1 MFLEQRADKLPLI
14 TEKTYKI
21 KIREAKPLYRL
32 IYTLSAIKLKAL
44 REYLDS
50 SLKKG

>member
-1 MFLEQRADKLPLI
+1 MFSEQRTDKLPLI
-14 TEKTYKI
+14 TGKTYKI
-21 KIREAKPLYRL
+21 KIREAEPLYRL
-32 IYTLSAIKLKAL
+32 IYTLSAVKLKAL

>member
-1 MFLEQRADKLPLI
+1 MFSEQRVDKLPFTI
-14 TEKTYKI
+14 RKTHEI

-32 IYTLSAIKLKAL
+32 IYTLSTVKLKAL

-50 SLKKG
+50 SLKKR

>member
-1 MFLEQRADKLPLI
+1 MADKLPS
-14 TEKTYKI
+14 KTRRLYKI
-21 KIREAKPLYRL
+21 DIKDREPLYRP
-32 IYTLSAIKLKAL
+32 IYTLSKKELKAL

>member
-1 MFLEQRADKLPLI
+1 MFSEQRVDKLPS
-14 TEKTYKI
+14 TTGKTHEI
-21 KIREAKPLYRL
+21 EIREAEPLYRP
-32 IYTLSAIKLKAL
+32 IYALSAVELKAL

>member
-1 MFLEQRADKLPLI
+1 M
-14 TEKTYKI
+14 TGKTYKI
-21 KIREAKPLYRL
+21 EIREAKPLYRL
-32 IYTLSAIKLKAL
+32 IYALSVVKLKAL